1 MLHNKFA
8 AVPIDKASCNVA
20 FIGSEI
26 LRIART
32 TIDLINMVKCVPLL
46 FHYSKIS
53 LGNTLKHFISLQIRL
68 LNLLSSSLCNYF
80 YIFVCICIFLLICAF
95 YECNLFISVYAA
107 VHLFRSFWICCC
119 KKVVSFKMFS

>member
-1 MLHNKFA
+1 MLHNKFV
-8 AVPIDKASCNVA
+8 AVPINKASCNVA
-20 FIGSEI
+20 LIGSEI

-32 TIDLINMVKCVPLL
+32 TIDLLNMVTRVLLL
-46 FHYSKIS
+46 FHYLKIS

-68 LNLLSSSLCNYF
+68 MNLLSSSLCNYF
-80 YIFVCICIFLLICAF
+80 YICVCLCIFLFICAF
-95 YECNLFISVYAA
+95 YECNLFISVYPA